1 MSYSKKGWIIVLL
14 LMTTMT
20 FYGQQRPGK
29 DKIKS
34 LKIAFITERL
44 DLTSKEAQAFWP
56 IYNEH
61 ESKME
66 ALHQKERKQIRSKL
80 RDIET
85 ISDKEAYNLLDQYMD
100 MEEQKNKMNRA
111 FFEQLSKVL
120 SAQKTFL
127 LIKTEKDFKRQLIKR
142 LRERQHG
149 GN

>member
-1 MSYSKKGWIIVLL
+1 MSYSKKGWIVVLL